1 VVSLR
6 LDFFGR
12 NTLLKKI
19 ISYKYRMSDT
29 SKATPSACGAVP
41 AKFLSS
47 YIQLKVKESQLKNRL
62 TAEEIRQKNREYR
75 RKHYAEGKANG
86 APFYC
91 ETLVKHRC
99 YYWKKLQQSL
109 TPVEFMTRLAKLKLR
124 SETKYKDVCEQLNI

>member
-1 VVSLR
+1 MVSLR

-19 ISYKYRMSDT
+19 ISYKYRMSD
-29 SKATPSACGAVP
+29 
-41 AKFLSS
+41 KFLSS